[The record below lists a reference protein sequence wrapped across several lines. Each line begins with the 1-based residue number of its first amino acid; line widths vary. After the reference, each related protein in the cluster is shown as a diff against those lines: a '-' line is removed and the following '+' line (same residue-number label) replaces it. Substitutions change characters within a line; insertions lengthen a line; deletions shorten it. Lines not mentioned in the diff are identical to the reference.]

1 MEIKLKDFNALLN
14 FNLGHYICSLCGLY
28 VDPRAHRVFQQALEC
43 GQDPHLQPVTY
54 VLYFLNNA
62 KRESINIS
70 SLLTMITLLPMNPKV
85 FLQNGTTYPV
95 LNLITPENTFNET
108 AYAEYGPPIVS
119 PYFMCK

>member
-85 FLQNGTTYPV
+85 FFAEWYHLSSSQPH
-95 LNLITPENTFNET
+95 
-108 AYAEYGPPIVS
+108 YARK
-119 PYFMCK
+119 YFQRDRLC